1 MGVWV
6 TCLFLRCD
14 SIAYIVYYSNLPA
27 ILYHD
32 ELSRPELDA
41 ELSVYLSIYL
51 SIYLSYI
58 CCVCRKH
65 IFGHVLRIDASLDY
79 ILLILTKPLSFFY
92 FSLIIIYHACLVCY
106 FLRLSY
112 IFILFAPD
120 WLFSKFT
127 LVSFSL
133 CVLVLRFHHLYGES
147 VKYYSCGRK

>member
-1 MGVWV
+1 M
-6 TCLFLRCD
+6 FLRCD

-92 FSLIIIYHACLVCY
+92 FSLHHNLSCVPRLLLPSFELYLHSFRTGLAFFKIYFGL
-106 FLRLSY
+106 
-112 IFILFAPD
+112 IFVMCA
-120 WLFSKFT
+120 
-127 LVSFSL
+127 
-133 CVLVLRFHHLYGES
+133 RFEIPS
-147 VKYYSCGRK
+147 PIR